1 MSTSRGQQP
10 QVNLKERIAALQQR
24 NVSQTQRPSVPSLS
38 TNQPLIPSSGLRDK
52 IAKFE
57 QKGGVPVPRGSFGL
71 GAPPTAENG
80 QTRKRGELYGNRI
93 PSAVRVASGSSV
105 PPMSRSTSPLF
116 FSGGRNFSPSGL
128 DYDDFSDTADSPRDS
143 QAFRSL
149 SPSPTPDDTPEN
161 PRVFGSKSRSTS
173 FAAALDIARRAE
185 ASSDLNGRGDTPSR
199 EYSLSPPVSPV
210 PGTSFFSS
218 IDIDKVHDTPV
229 IESDEKSDGSSSP
242 KPESQEYLPPAVTE
256 DEPCVVVPPSDIVE
270 DSPASLDLT
279 LDKSETDVTINIP
292 AVSMDSTTGHMCH

>member
-38 TNQPLIPSSGLRDK
+38 SNQPLIPSSGLRDK

-80 QTRKRGELYGNRI
+80 QPRKRGELYGNRI
-93 PSAVRVASGSSV
+93 PSAVRVASGSSA

-116 FSGGRNFSPSGL
+116 FSGGRNFSLSGL

-185 ASSDLNGRGDTPSR
+185 ASSDLNGRGDTPSH
-199 EYSLSPPVSPV
+199 ECFLSPPVSPV
-210 PGTSFFSS
+210 PGASFFSR
-218 IDIDKVHDTPV
+218 IDIDKVHDTPA
-229 IESDEKSDGSSSP
+229 IESDDKSDGSSSP
-242 KPESQEYLPPAVTE
+242 KPESHTYTPPAVPE
-256 DEPCVVVPPSDIVE
+256 DEPCVVVLPSDIVE
-270 DSPASLDLT
+270 DSPTLLDLT
-279 LDKSETDVTINIP
+279 LNKSETDVHGFLGFG
-292 AVSMDSTTGHMCH
+292 GHFFPG

>member
-1 MSTSRGQQP
+1 M
-10 QVNLKERIAALQQR
+10 
-24 NVSQTQRPSVPSLS
+24 
-38 TNQPLIPSSGLRDK
+38 
-52 IAKFE
+52 
-57 QKGGVPVPRGSFGL
+57 PRGSFGL

-93 PSAVRVASGSSV
+93 PSAVRVASGSSA

-116 FSGGRNFSPSGL
+116 FSGGRNFSLSGL

-199 EYSLSPPVSPV
+199 ECSLSPPVSPV

-218 IDIDKVHDTPV
+218 IDMDKVHDTV

-242 KPESQEYLPPAVTE
+242 RPESQEYAPPAVPE
-256 DEPCVVVPPSDIVE
+256 EEPCVVVSPSDIVE
-270 DSPASLDLT
+270 DSATLLDLT
-279 LDKSETDVTINIP
+279 LDKSETDV
-292 AVSMDSTTGHMCH
+292 VSL